1 MIMLNIRSLSPPN
14 KSRGVLITFFT
25 DTSVP
30 VLLVKLFADTDS
42 DTDTTHC
49 TTESL
54 IFKSKQIIALQTY
67 FSLRNN
73 CTCDVITKHSCAPI
87 Y

>member
-1 MIMLNIRSLSPPN
+1 MPRDHILLCHYKMIMLNIRSLSPPN

-30 VLLVKLFADTDS
+30 VLLVKLFADTDL

-49 TTESL
+49 T
-54 IFKSKQIIALQTY
+54 
-67 FSLRNN
+67 N
-73 CTCDVITKHSCAPI
+73 
-87 Y
+87 